1 MDRSILPRR
10 WAPAWDRLRQR
21 LRAWDAYIGPR
32 HLGLLWLEAALYK
45 FALDAMY
52 VWAASP
58 MYSYA
63 GLEYEPSFVRYCAA
77 SLMYLALFWALPKGE
92 RDAAAFL
99 LHLQFLFTA
108 APMLTFFALGGGS
121 GRYMLM
127 VFVCLL
133 AQTWVVRRSGRN
145 RAPVTI
151 TGVRNYVTVAL
162 GVLLVFTLAI
172 PVLYNGFEGLKAFDF
187 VYIYTMRATASYP
200 PGFTYLLSWMTS
212 AILPFAL
219 LMFLER
225 KRYGLALLCL
235 ACQLLFYMET
245 GQKFSLL
252 VLAPV
257 LAVYLLS
264 KTGHLLKLMYAG
276 FILLCKAFFSEG
288 LIGQMFSLSY
298 PYAGSLGQVSFA
310 YTGGTFLSA
319 NLNTGYLGDAYAQ
332 MGFVGMLLMS
342 LLLGWILRGVGVYT
356 KKGRFCVGTALFS
369 LYMITL
375 NDGALFTTLF
385 TGGMLLSFLLL
396 FIYFDNQTEEC
407 DHGIQR
413 L

>member
-1 MDRSILPRR
+1 M
-10 WAPAWDRLRQR
+10 
-21 LRAWDAYIGPR
+21 
-32 HLGLLWLEAALYK
+32 
-45 FALDAMY
+45 
-52 VWAASP
+52 
-58 MYSYA
+58 
-63 GLEYEPSFVRYCAA
+63 
-77 SLMYLALFWALPKGE
+77 
-92 RDAAAFL
+92 
-99 LHLQFLFTA
+99 
-108 APMLTFFALGGGS
+108 
-121 GRYMLM
+121 
-127 VFVCLL
+127 
-133 AQTWVVRRSGRN
+133 
-145 RAPVTI
+145 TI

-276 FILLCKAFFSEG
+276 FILLCLVCVLAYQLDMNSSRLGMYLNSIASVRAIFHPADNKFNYYECFSLLPKAFFSEG

-385 TGGMLLSFLLL
+385 TGGCCCPSCCCSFILITKRRSVTMEYSVYDLLRILLKRWYIILLAMLAAGAAAYFLSSAS
-396 FIYFDNQTEEC
+396 Q
-407 DHGIQR
+407 GIR
-413 L
+413 PGIL